1 MKKQKFCVLKDMK
14 VVLNKYKIQI
24 KKINEFKFILYIIL
38 QVLKYKI

>member
-1 MKKQKFCVLKDMK
+1 MK